1 MNSLTRR
8 LGALSLAL
16 ALGAGA
22 ACGSD
27 DPTPAPQAQG
37 GQTADAPTKEAFI
50 ASADEICAGYS
61 EQMDEIFGPL
71 FTGGEPQPAAVQESL
86 GKVLDLYVKQVAD
99 LRGLTPPA
107 GDKATFDGLLAEAD
121 KVIADTRTRIADAS
135 VAMELIMSDE
145 DPFSGLDEKMGAYGF
160 EACAGE
166 REGETEAFGGEELSP
181 DEQARA
187 TKLAV
192 KGFDFRYEGVPAS
205 IAAGP
210 AVFSF
215 TNGGSEDHEIGI
227 VKIKD
232 GFTIEQV
239 VELSKADPEDDSY
252 ADRFLGAAYA
262 KPGDSIDLSVKL
274 DPGLYGFA
282 CFVEDAQG
290 TPHFNHGMYGSFTVA
305 G

>member
-8 LGALSLAL
+8 LGALSLVL

-27 DPTPAPQAQG
+27 DPKPTAKAQA

-50 ASADEICAGYS
+50 ASADEICAGYTR
-61 EQMDEIFGPL
+61 QMDEIFGAL
-71 FTGGEPQPAAVQESL
+71 FTAGEPQPAAVQAEL
-86 GKVLDLYVKQVAD
+86 GKVLDIYVKQVAD
-99 LRGLTPPA
+99 LRALTPPA

-121 KVIADTRTRIADAS
+121 TVIADTRTRIADAN
-135 VAMELIMSDE
+135 VAMELIQSDD

-160 EACAGE
+160 KDCAGE
-166 REGETEAFGGEELSP
+166 GEQETQTFGGEELSA
-181 DEQARA
+181 DEQATA

-210 AVFSF
+210 AIFSF
-215 TNGGSEDHEIGI
+215 ANSGSEDHELGV
-227 VKIKD
+227 VKVKE
-232 GFTIEQV
+232 GFTFDQV
-239 VELSKADPEDDSY
+239 VALTKADPEDESY
-252 ADRFLGAAYA
+252 VDRFIGAAYA
-262 KPGDSIDLSVKL
+262 KPGEGTDLSVKL
-274 DPGLYGFA
+274 EPGLYGFA

>member
-1 MNSLTRR
+1 MNSPQRR
-8 LGALSLAL
+8 LGALIVVL
-16 ALGAGA
+16 ALGAGV
-22 ACGSD
+22 ACGDD

-37 GQTADAPTKEAFI
+37 GQTADAPTKAAFI
-50 ASADEICAGYS
+50 ASADEICAGYTR
-61 EQMDEIFGPL
+61 QMDEIFGPL

-107 GDKATFDGLLAEAD
+107 ADKATFDGLLAEAD
-121 KVIADTRTRIADAS
+121 TLIAATRTRIADAN

-160 EACAGE
+160 KDCAGE
-166 REGETEAFGGEELSP
+166 GEQQTQTFGGEELSA
-181 DEQARA
+181 DEQAKA

-215 TNGGSEDHEIGI
+215 TNSGSEDHEIGV

-232 GFTIEQV
+232 GFTIEKV
-239 VELSKADPEDDSY
+239 VELSKADPEDQSY
-252 ADRFLGAAYA
+252 VDRFLGAAYA
-262 KPGDSIDLSVKL
+262 KPGEGTDLSVKL

-290 TPHFNHGMYGSFTVA
+290 TPHFNHGMYGSFSVA